1 MTEKR
6 IGLIAGNGQF
16 PLLFSKKARAKGF
29 CVYAAAYVKEAD
41 TGLADYVEAIEWLH
55 LGQIR
60 RLIKFFKKNRV
71 EDAVMMGG
79 IRKTRLFSDVR
90 PDIKAITLIAGM
102 KNTHDDGVLR
112 AFAGALEKEGIRIRE
127 STFLMPELLAGHGC
141 WTRRRPSRSENAD
154 IETGWHIARRIGR
167 LDIGQCVVVGGGSV
181 LAVEAIDGTDAT
193 ILRGGDLG
201 RGNAVVVKV
210 CKPDQDTRFDIPAV
224 GVQTIRTMQAAG
236 ARALAV
242 EAGRT
247 VVFDREEMIE
257 LADRADI
264 AIVALE
270 KDGSYKLKKD
280 VVTGK

>member
-16 PLLFSKKARAKGF
+16 PLLFSKKAQAKGF
-29 CVYAAAYVKEAD
+29 CVYAAAYVNEAD
-41 TGLADYVEAIEWLH
+41 TRLADYVEAIKWLH
-55 LGQIR
+55 LGQIK

-79 IRKTRLFSDVR
+79 VRKTRLFSDVR

-112 AFAGALEKEGIRIRE
+112 AFAGSLEKEGIRIRE
-127 STFLMPELLAGHGC
+127 STFLMPELLAEKGC

-154 IETGWHIARRIGR
+154 IEMGWHLAKQIGR

-210 CKPDQDTRFDIPAV
+210 CKPDQDRRFDIPAI
-224 GVQTIRTMQAAG
+224 GVRTIQTMQSADAG
-236 ARALAV
+236 TLV
-242 EAGRT
+242 IEAGRA
-247 VVFDREEMIE
+247 VVFDRKEMVD
-257 LADRADI
+257 LADRAKI
-264 AIVALE
+264 AIVAM
-270 KDGSYKLKKD
+270 KND
-280 VVTGK
+280 

>member
-16 PLLFSKKARAKGF
+16 PLLFSKKAQEKGF
-29 CVYAAAYVKEAD
+29 CVYTVAYVNEAD
-41 TGLADYVEAIEWLH
+41 TRLADYAEAMEWLH
-55 LGQIR
+55 LGQLR

-71 EDAVMMGG
+71 EDAVMVGG

-112 AFAGALEKEGIRIRE
+112 AFASALEKEGIRIQA
-127 STFLMPELLAGHGC
+127 STFLMPELLATKGC
-141 WTRRRPSRSENAD
+141 WTRRQPSRSEKAD
-154 IETGWHIARRIGR
+154 IEMGWHLAKEIGR

-201 RGNAVVVKV
+201 RGNAVVIKV
-210 CKPDQDTRFDIPAV
+210 CKPDQDMRFDIPAI
-224 GVQTIRTMQAAG
+224 GVQTIKIMASVG
-236 ARALAV
+236 ARVLV
-242 EAGRT
+242 IEAGRA
-247 VVFDREEMIE
+247 VVFDREAMID
-257 LADRADI
+257 LADRSHI

-270 KDGSYKLKKD
+270 RD
-280 VVTGK
+280 